1 MNFLQYGINQSLP
14 DGRSA
19 LEFLNGISAVP
30 RLAPLATSLIGAD
43 FLWHRDTNL
52 EKLAELANTRQD
64 SEIMTKRYLSYSE
77 NGEENKKRILIAL
90 SNEQDYKRLKDT
102 LAVLDRT
109 DDGKLHEAAMEQNP
123 ARLIKLIDA
132 MSALSR
138 QIPATQQKR
147 RSFLDIVRELADEDN
162 YFKFRQAYEAL

>member
-1 MNFLQYGINQSLP
+1 
-14 DGRSA
+14 
-19 LEFLNGISAVP
+19 
-30 RLAPLATSLIGAD
+30 
-43 FLWHRDTNL
+43 
-52 EKLAELANTRQD
+52 
-64 SEIMTKRYLSYSE
+64 
-77 NGEENKKRILIAL
+77 
-90 SNEQDYKRLKDT
+90 
-102 LAVLDRT
+102 
-109 DDGKLHEAAMEQNP
+109 MEQNP